1 MGRMSEGV
9 WLDQVPH
16 EPAPVICVECGN
28 PVLPLHAMVAV
39 VEGQAVIPLCQAC
52 FESVTGGSQ

>member
-1 MGRMSEGV
+1 MSEGV

-16 EPAPVICVECGN
+16 EPAPMDCVECGN

-39 VEGQAVIPLCQAC
+39 VEGETVTPLCPPC
-52 FESVTGGSQ
+52 FESVTEGSQ